1 MQNQIRI
8 YKVIFTLLI
17 IVGLAS
23 CKNSET
29 TISKLEIAKTYYNI
43 LDNSNTSEITTLMS
57 DSVVVRESEDNY
69 EERFSKNGYAEW
81 LQWDSVFKPTYKI
94 LKIEQEGETVKTKI
108 SKIDK
113 RLLFLHEEPIVWDE
127 ILHFQNNKINR
138 IERIKYNVFNVNTFL
153 RNREKLIN
161 WIDKNQTELNGFL
174 DEQTKLVG
182 QKYLKAIQLYS
193 SENNQ

>member
-1 MQNQIRI
+1 MQNQIRL

-23 CKNSET
+23 CKNSKT

-161 WIDKNQTELNGFL
+161 WIDKNHPELNGFL